1 MAREMTT
8 GKPKGS
14 ARPLKRTKLG
24 VVDSISGAMTVRVL
38 VNDLVKH
45 RLYGKYMKRR
55 TKLLVHDV
63 KEEARVGDTVEVASC
78 RPHSKTK
85 SWRLVRVVRR
95 GGEVATGDPAGNET

>member
-1 MAREMTT
+1 M
-8 GKPKGS
+8 
-14 ARPLKRTKLG
+14 KLG
-24 VVDSISGAMTVRVL
+24 VVDSISGARTVRVL

-45 RLYGKYMKRR
+45 PLYGKYIRRR

-78 RPHSKTK
+78 RPQSKSK

-95 GGEVATGDPAGNET
+95 GGVVA